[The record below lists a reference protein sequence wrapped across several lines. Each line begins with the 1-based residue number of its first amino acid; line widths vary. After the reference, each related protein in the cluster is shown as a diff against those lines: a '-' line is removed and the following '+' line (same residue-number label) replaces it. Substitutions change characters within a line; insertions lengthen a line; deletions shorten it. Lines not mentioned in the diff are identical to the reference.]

1 MEERESMSVRGL
13 PVSERQPALS
23 ARPATSDLAPRLDAL
38 RETDAIPGTLLDDF
52 KTFLE
57 RAPDEDLFRMSP
69 LRYAASRGIA
79 EQQAIDLFLHAT
91 HAGILE
97 FAWGVL
103 CPGCMAFLTTPGGLR
118 GIQKKR
124 CQLCGIT
131 TGEVVDD
138 RVEVAF
144 TVAPSVRRIRF
155 HDPDRLDL
163 RKDAVRLYFSSSV
176 ASESVPHQ
184 NLQERMLATG
194 RVSPGAA
201 QEVSVTLDEGYTV
214 MVTPMSHA
222 AAYIH
227 AQPGADL
234 PRTLTLELL
243 DGHAIPSSVE
253 APAGPVVLRIV
264 NRAVDSVGFVVTP
277 IGTSWPKPAG
287 PGEPLTHPVEP
298 YLTGSRLVSS
308 QVFRELF
315 RAESI
320 PSEGGLELKGVTVL
334 FTDLK
339 GSTAIYERVGDL
351 RAYDLVRRHFV
362 LLRRIAA
369 AHGGAIVKTIG
380 DAVMASFDDP
390 AAAVRA
396 AVEMHREIRT
406 LGEGELALKIGL
418 HSGPC
423 IAVDFNDRLDY
434 FGRTVNIAA
443 RVQGVAG
450 AGEIACTEPVF
461 EALGVREALEGQG
474 FVEERASVPLKGII
488 GDVPVVRLKPAK
500 E

>member
-1 MEERESMSVRGL
+1 MV
-13 PVSERQPALS
+13 
-23 ARPATSDLAPRLDAL
+23 AL
-38 RETDAIPGTLLDDF
+38 REKDAFPGPLLDDF
-52 KTFLE
+52 QAFLE
-57 RAPDEDLFRMSP
+57 RAPEEDLFRMSP
-69 LRYAASRGIA
+69 LRYAADRRIP

-103 CPGCMAFLTTPGGLR
+103 CPGCMAFLTTPGALR

-124 CQLCGIT
+124 CQLCSLT
-131 TGEVVDD
+131 MEPAVDD

-155 HDPDRLDL
+155 HDPDRLDP
-163 RKDAVRLYFSSSV
+163 RKDGVRLYFSSSV
-176 ASESVPHQ
+176 ASNSLPHKL
-184 NLQERMLATG
+184 LQERMLAAG
-194 RVSPGAA
+194 KVGAGGA
-201 QEVSVTLDEGYTV
+201 LEVSVTLEEGHTV
-214 MVTPMSHA
+214 MVTPMSHT
-222 AAYIH
+222 AAYLH
-227 AQPGADL
+227 AIPGADL
-234 PRTLTLELL
+234 PPTLTLELL
-243 DGHAIPSSVE
+243 DGVAIPSMAEV
-253 APAGPVVLRIV
+253 PTGPVTLRIV
-264 NRAVDSVGFVVTP
+264 NRATDPIGFVITP
-277 IGTSWPKPAG
+277 IGTCWPKPAP
-287 PGEPLTHPVEP
+287 PGERLTHPVEP
-298 YLTGSRLVSS
+298 YLTGARLVSS
-308 QVFRELF
+308 QVFRDLF

-351 RAYDLVRRHFV
+351 RAYDLVRKHFV
-362 LLRRIAA
+362 ILREIAA

-390 AAAVRA
+390 AAAMRA
-396 AVEMHREIRT
+396 AVEMHHRIEK
-406 LGEGELALKIGL
+406 LGEGELLLKIGL

-450 AGEIACTEPVF
+450 AGEIVCTEPVYDSLGVP
-461 EALGVREALEGQG
+461 EALAG
-474 FVEERASVPLKGII
+474 FVEERSSVPLKGIV
-488 GDVPVVRLKPAK
+488 GDVPVIRLKPAGR
-500 E
+500 